1 MDYAMKAI
9 TAAIEVEKR
18 MLSGEYNHGAMVE
31 EGKKLSQLRDQFAMA
46 VAQGDLASMIPQ
58 ADDAE
63 WSNGISAFL
72 DDTQVLEYA
81 THWYRIADAML
92 LARSAS
98 VGVK

>member
-18 MLSGEYNHGAMVE
+18 MLSGDFDTLAEIR
-31 EGKKLSQLRDQFAMA
+31 EGQRLSNLRDQFAMA
-46 VAQGDLASMIPQ
+46 AAQGDLASMIPQ

-81 THWYRIADAML
+81 THWYWIADAML